1 MASILEVRTQ
11 EEPSQYDSVSEAP
24 SSLVS
29 RQDWGSMT
37 KGMKEIFSNLVGIR
51 NKLQKIYHRQ
61 KPHTAEDIHK
71 YQQMLDAIDSKRE
84 YGIFAGSLETGQ
96 IPPGQAACREVLDE
110 AYDLVGKLM
119 DTATPMNEAM
129 TTVYKQLNGII
140 RKLANMK
147 HDRSYT
153 FEELRHYEQMVNAAD
168 SRRMNGIFCGS
179 PQTVIPEGQAQC
191 AERLAKCYGV

>member
-96 IPPGQAACREVLDE
+96 IPPGQAACREVSCFIHWAGHRIRL
-110 AYDLVGKLM
+110 LQVSS
-119 DTATPMNEAM
+119 DTRFAS
-129 TTVYKQLNGII
+129 TT
-140 RKLANMK
+140 
-147 HDRSYT
+147 HRSNPSSFNLYLS
-153 FEELRHYEQMVNAAD
+153 F
-168 SRRMNGIFCGS
+168 
-179 PQTVIPEGQAQC
+179 
-191 AERLAKCYGV
+191 